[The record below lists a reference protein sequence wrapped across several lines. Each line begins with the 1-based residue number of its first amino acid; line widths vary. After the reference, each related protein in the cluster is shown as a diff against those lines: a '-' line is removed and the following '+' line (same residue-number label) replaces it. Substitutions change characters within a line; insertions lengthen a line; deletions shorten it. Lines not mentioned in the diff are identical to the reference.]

1 MSFPYLIQG
10 DNIVVVIG
18 NVIHTVSKTHI
29 TYADVL
35 SAIKAQDWDKVK
47 EVIEPKKVVV
57 KYGKGNITIDGSTLL
72 WKGTEFNGY
81 LATRMIDM
89 LKEGFSI
96 DPFANFMENLMQNPS
111 ARAVKEL
118 YSFLEK
124 ANMTITPD
132 GYFLAFKK
140 VDDDYYDM
148 HSHTVLNK
156 PYELFTEKDFNAI
169 TVVQGKKKEVTVE
182 ISKYNVT
189 VVSMDRNQVND
200 DKDNTCSE
208 GLHFCSEGYLESF
221 GGSRIVILK
230 INPRDV
236 VSIPS
241 DYNATKGRT
250 CRYEVVGE
258 LAANVAP
265 KEAFTKSVQHTANG
279 SSWLDDANHIDE
291 ITVNEDNWP
300 FDGEADE
307 PVVYT
312 TQLQTAAPI
321 AQEYDKHGNPLSMTK
336 DAIRKRRARAAKV
349 VVQAVPATPYYPGR
363 PSWPYPKGI

>member
-1 MSFPYLIQG
+1 MSGYPFLIQG

-18 NVIHTVSKTHI
+18 NVIHTVSKTHV
-29 TYADVL
+29 TYSDVL

-47 EVIEPKKVVV
+47 EVVEPKKVILT
-57 KYGKGNITIDGSTLL
+57 YGKGNVSIVGDTLL
-72 WKGTEFNGY
+72 WKGQEFDSY
-81 LATRMIDM
+81 LAVRMIDM

-96 DPFANFMENLMQNPS
+96 DPFAALMENLMQNPS

-118 YSFLEK
+118 YGFLEK

-132 GYFLAFKK
+132 GCFLAFKK
-140 VDDDYYDM
+140 VNDDYYDV
-148 HSHTVLNK
+148 HSRTVLNK
-156 PYELFTEKDFNAI
+156 PYDLFTAEDFDAI
-169 TVVQGKKKEVTVE
+169 KTVQGKKKEVTVE
-182 ISKYNVT
+182 ISKDGVT
-189 VVSMDRNQVND
+189 VVSMERNQVD
-200 DKDNTCSE
+200 DNRDNTCSK

-279 SSWLDDANHIDE
+279 SSWLDDANHIDD
-291 ITVNEDNWP
+291 ITVDEDNWP

-349 VVQAVPATPYYPGR
+349 VMQAVYYPGR

>member
-1 MSFPYLIQG
+1 MSGFPFLIQG

-47 EVIEPKKVVV
+47 EVIEPKQVVL
-57 KYGKGNITIDGSTLL
+57 KYGKGNVTIEGSTLL
-72 WKGTEFNGY
+72 WKGNEFNGY
-81 LATRMIDM
+81 LAVRMIDM

-111 ARAVKEL
+111 KRAIDEL
-118 YSFLEK
+118 YGFLEK

-140 VDDDYYDM
+140 VDDNYYDV
-148 HSHTVLNK
+148 HSGTVLNK
-156 PYELFTEKDFNAI
+156 PFDKMTVAELCKLT
-169 TVVQGKKKEVTVE
+169 TPQGKKNEVTVNC
-182 ISKYNVT
+182 STGVT
-189 VVSMDRNQVND
+189 VISMDRGQVDD

-208 GLHFCSEGYLESF
+208 GLHFCSEDYLQSF

-241 DYNATKGRT
+241 DYSATKGRT
-250 CRYEVVGE
+250 CRYEVIGE
-258 LAANVAP
+258 LEVAP
-265 KEAFTKSVQHTANG
+265 KEAFTKSVQDTANG
-279 SSWLDDANHIDE
+279 SYWPNAVEDA
-291 ITVNEDNWP
+291 WP
-300 FDGEADE
+300 FDNEADE

-312 TQLQTAAPI
+312 TQSAAAPLT
-321 AQEYDKHGNPLSMTK
+321 QEYDSKGRPLSMTK
-336 DAIRKRRARAAKV
+336 DAIRKRKARAAQLAATTVTKTYP
-349 VVQAVPATPYYPGR
+349 VPGA
-363 PSWPYPKGI
+363 WPIPKGF